1 MRLFRAILDFL
12 LFSLGLVI
20 LIIILMVN
28 VHPSYLY
35 KTMCAKQYQDLLE
48 KSLLEGVNK

>member
-12 LFSLGLVI
+12 LFSLQLVT

-28 VHPSYLY
+28 VHPSNLY
-35 KTMCAKQYQDLLE
+35 KTMCSKQYQDLLE
-48 KSLLEGVNK
+48 KGLLEGVSK